1 MPEHNDDAV
10 LQALARVEHKVDIVD
25 GKLESVRGEVG
36 HIRERTAV
44 VESQLGTLQTGITD
58 LSGRVRDLETN
69 RPTREAMSELKGQV
83 TQISD
88 ELEDVKSSRSKAVG
102 IWVGVSAAAGVIGY
116 ILNLVITS
124 IRG

>member
-1 MPEHNDDAV
+1 
-10 LQALARVEHKVDIVD
+10 
-25 GKLESVRGEVG
+25 
-36 HIRERTAV
+36 
-44 VESQLGTLQTGITD
+44 
-58 LSGRVRDLETN
+58 
-69 RPTREAMSELKGQV
+69 MSELKGQV